1 MGSGIDMVE
10 IKRVERAAKSE
21 RFLKR
26 IFTAGEIAY
35 SAKRKPPSK
44 HLAGRF
50 AAKEACIKAL
60 DRPGNLKW
68 IEMEVVNAGS
78 GRPMLRLHGEAANAL
93 GARKIF
99 LSIAYTKYHALA
111 IVTID

>member
-1 MGSGIDMVE
+1 MGSGIDIVE
-10 IKRVERAAKSE
+10 IIRVERAAKSE
-21 RFLKR
+21 RFLNR

-35 SAKRKPPSK
+35 SVKRKPPSK

-68 IEMEVVNAGS
+68 TEMEVVNAGS
-78 GRPMLRLHGEAANAL
+78 GRPLLKLHGEAARAL